1 MIAAMKLVGPQN
13 KQPAIRVVRDNKILM
28 SSVLGVMSLVLPA
41 CGHYK
46 SDFSCKG
53 YPDNAV
59 CLSTT
64 QVYERRHEQLTSMKG
79 NEGGNSTSKPS
90 AASADRVAAI
100 AGQTEFHLGQPN
112 VSQPVVLQVWIAPW
126 RDSKNNLHEAQLVY
140 AMVESSDWL
149 YGRRPKGVINQ
160 ARKQVFTPQLSL
172 GLFEAAGGKGGPNGG
187 TPLLAQ
193 PRPVAPPV
201 PTAMPMAPQTGT
213 SDPSAILRQ
222 LQQQMPQMPGMPPG
236 SGAYV
241 PPDQATDPETAQ
253 EQKMERMQEQ
263 RERLYNE

>member
-1 MIAAMKLVGPQN
+1 MIAVMELAEAHR
-13 KQPAIRVVRDNKILM
+13 KQPAIGFWVDRKLLM
-28 SSVLGVMSLVLPA
+28 SGVLGMMSLVLPA

-64 QVYERRHEQLTSMKG
+64 QVYERRHEQLTTMKG
-79 NEGGNSTSKPS
+79 NEGGTTSSKP
-90 AASADRVAAI
+90 ALASADRVAAI
-100 AGQTEFHLGQPN
+100 AGQTEFHMGQPN
-112 VSQPVVLQVWIAPW
+112 VSQPVVLQVWVAPW
-126 RDSKNNLHEAQLVY
+126 RDSKNNLHEAQIVY
-140 AMVESSDWL
+140 AMVEASDWL
-149 YGRRPKGVINQ
+149 YGRRPKGVTNQ

-172 GLFEAAGGKGGPNGG
+172 GLFEAAGAKGGPNGG

-193 PRPVAPPV
+193 PRPATPPV
-201 PTAMPMAPQTGT
+201 PASMPMAPQMGT

-222 LQQQMPQMPGMPPG
+222 LQQQMPQLPGTAPG

-241 PPDQATDPETAQ
+241 PPNQGTDPETAQ
-253 EQKMERMQEQ
+253 EEKMERMQEQ
-263 RERLYNE
+263 RERHYNE